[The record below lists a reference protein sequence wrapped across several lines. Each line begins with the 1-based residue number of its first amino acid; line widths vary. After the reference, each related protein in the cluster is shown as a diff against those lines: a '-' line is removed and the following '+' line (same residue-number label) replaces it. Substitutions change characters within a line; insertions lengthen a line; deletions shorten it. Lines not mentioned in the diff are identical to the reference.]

1 MKNPSRSYWKK
12 REEQARKERARREEG
27 YQAKIEEIYED
38 MLDDVQ
44 QEIDSFYAKYAKKE
58 GISIA
63 EAKKRA
69 SKLDIEEYARKA
81 KKYVKSKDFS
91 KEANEDM
98 RLYNMTMKVN
108 RLELLKAKI
117 ALELTGNFD
126 KLHEYYNE
134 VITDETMKEFERLA
148 GILGETITNADTV
161 KRVKAITGASFHN
174 ATFSERIWGQR
185 DLLKLELEK
194 HLRTALIQGKS
205 SRELAGKLV
214 KVFGVSRYNAERLM
228 TTELRRVQTEVA
240 RQSYEKNG
248 NEMYEY
254 MATGPHPCKICKG
267 LDGKVF
273 NVTDMMPGENAPPM
287 HPQCHCTTAP
297 HWDKEEYEQWLDYLD
312 KGGTTEERKKIK
324 NKEKEESKRKYQYEN
339 TVILK
344 QYIDSPAYRRKFDS
358 ISEDGKV
365 NRMAWQMSKEM
376 LNHRSGSK
384 YEDLAFIDYTT
395 RKGLLNKGYDAES
408 RAMPSKNMI
417 KMLNKA
423 EKGTIVAIHNHPGSS
438 VPSLADLMVCM
449 KREYKFGM
457 VVCHDGKIYKYSV
470 DKSRFNPA
478 ILNAALDKLEVQG
491 YNENIEKMFK
501 DSGVTM
507 EVL

>member
-1 MKNPSRSYWKK
+1 MSRSKSRLYWKK
-12 REEQARKERARREEG
+12 REEEARKTRAKREEG

-44 QEIDSFYAKYAKKE
+44 KEIDAFYAKYAKKE

-126 KLHEYYNE
+126 KLREYYNE
-134 VITDETMKEFERLA
+134 VITDESMKEFERLA
-148 GILGETITNADTV
+148 GVLGETITNADTV
-161 KRVKAITGASFHN
+161 KRVKAIVGASFHN
-174 ATFSERIWGQR
+174 ATFSERIWGQKE
-185 DLLKLELEK
+185 LLKLELEK

-205 SRELAGKLV
+205 SRELAEKLV

-273 NVTDMMPGENAPPM
+273 DVADMMPGENAPPM

-312 KGGTTEERKKIK
+312 KGGTTEEWER
-324 NKEKEESKRKYQYEN
+324 
-339 TVILK
+339 L
-344 QYIDSPAYRRKFDS
+344 
-358 ISEDGKV
+358 
-365 NRMAWQMSKEM
+365 
-376 LNHRSGSK
+376 
-384 YEDLAFIDYTT
+384 
-395 RKGLLNKGYDAES
+395 
-408 RAMPSKNMI
+408 
-417 KMLNKA
+417 
-423 EKGTIVAIHNHPGSS
+423 
-438 VPSLADLMVCM
+438 
-449 KREYKFGM
+449 
-457 VVCHDGKIYKYSV
+457 KIYKKSDNIELTKGEEEALFKYKSSESYRINDILRRYQNINELSKQDRMFVEELDSALAKMPRYEGNLLRTV
-470 DKSRFNPA
+470 DFSDYPNSEERLKEYAEQFAVGKIFVTDQYWSA
-478 ILNAALDKLEVQG
+478 SKEKG
-491 YNENIEKMFK
+491 YNEKAKIRIYIQDAKKGRDISSIGLNEK
-501 DSGVTM
+501 
-507 EVL
+507 EVLYERKIRLCTLNKVKDDGIWYILLKEV